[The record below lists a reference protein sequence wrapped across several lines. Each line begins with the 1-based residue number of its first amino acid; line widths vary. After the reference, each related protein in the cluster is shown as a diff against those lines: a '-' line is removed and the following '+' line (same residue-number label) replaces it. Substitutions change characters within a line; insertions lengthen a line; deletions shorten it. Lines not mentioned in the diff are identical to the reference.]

1 MKFLSGKN
9 VALMKKDV
17 EGYEGK
23 VIKGGIEII
32 SKYHIPFIMFE
43 FSQRLLKLHKTN
55 ILEFLKF
62 FENNGYKFILIVIFF
77 QTNYL
82 FLLIKLVKKIT
93 EDAVAIKDIAKRE
106 YIYEEPNYEKP

>member
-32 SKYHIPFIMFE
+32 SKNIKFNNIYFRYLRDKIYLSEDFKCPFTSFRIE
-43 FSQRLLKLHKTN
+43 KQLLTFN
-55 ILEFLKF
+55 RTYF
-62 FENNGYKFILIVIFF
+62 
-77 QTNYL
+77 
-82 FLLIKLVKKIT
+82 
-93 EDAVAIKDIAKRE
+93 
-106 YIYEEPNYEKP
+106 